1 MSTLLNVIFMP
12 ASSFRA
18 SSLFSL
24 CFLLMTRQAPLC
36 SGVGSRPRA
45 RFFLRGWWWTEITF
59 SAELHFVLC
68 HALPLA
74 LTFTWLYTC
83 ERSNTSSLSTH
94 VGHSILVAFLLAFG
108 PLGGRERE
116 QVCVIWPCNV
126 LVFTFP
132 PASPVSLISL
142 FLTSCTAFSHF
153 APSSPSPFL
162 YHTLLP
168 HLNPLLLQ
176 RIHPVPRNQH
186 AAWWLLPLVSQLR
199 YHISWLLR
207 GCWGFFFPT

>member
-1 MSTLLNVIFMP
+1 MQWGRKQTWSEH
-12 ASSFRA
+12 
-18 SSLFSL
+18 
-24 CFLLMTRQAPLC
+24 
-36 SGVGSRPRA
+36 
-45 RFFLRGWWWTEITF
+45 RFFLRGWCWREITF

-68 HALPLA
+68 HALPPA
-74 LTFTWLYTC
+74 LTFTWLYTYQ
-83 ERSNTSSLSTH
+83 RSNTSSLSTH
-94 VGHSILVAFLLAFG
+94 VGHSILVAFLLSFG
-108 PLGGRERE
+108 PLGERERE

-142 FLTSCTAFSHF
+142 FLTSRTAFSHF
-153 APSSPSPFL
+153 APSSPFPLL

-176 RIHPVPRNQH
+176 RTHPVPHNQH

-199 YHISWLLR
+199 YHVSWLCEVV
-207 GCWGFFFPT
+207 GVSFFPT